1 MASPKAI
8 GEDQWGGKKES
19 ENLEFSCVAREADVY
34 DGRQWDAIDQV
45 EMK

>member
-19 ENLEFSCVAREADVY
+19 ENLEFSCLASEPDVY
-34 DGRQWDAIDQV
+34 DVKQWDEIDLV
-45 EMK
+45 EME